1 MIVKQMLMSAIEMRE
16 QVHQL
21 VDEIDERLLKAV
33 YALLGTY
40 THNQDEAIEGYDL
53 DGNPMNAEQLMDKY
67 EAGLAEVKAGN
78 YITVEELREK
88 SKEWLAATK

>member
-1 MIVKQMLMSAIEMRE
+1 MLMSTEEMRE

-33 YALLGTY
+33 YALLSTY
-40 THNQDEAIEGYDL
+40 TKNEEELIEGYDL
-53 DGNPMNAEQLMDKY
+53 DDNPMSAEQLMDKY

-78 YITVEELREK
+78 YVTVEELREK
-88 SKEWLAATK
+88 SKHKQTG